1 MLLVI
6 DASVAVK
13 CLVSEEDSVA
23 SEQLLGR
30 GHVLHAP
37 RLLVSEVLN
46 AIRNNA
52 ICNKERSGDI
62 TSQQAFE
69 IANQATRLSGLRA
82 NDEQLGAGALQ
93 LALDLQHPIYD
104 CMYLALARDIGGLV
118 VTADRRFYDVVESSD
133 HAGTVF
139 RLGTFEPR

>member
-13 CLVSEEDSVA
+13 WLVSEEDSVA
-23 SEQLLGR
+23 AEQLLGR

-46 AIRNNA
+46 AIRN
-52 ICNKERSGDI
+52 KERSGDI

-69 IANQATRLSGLRA
+69 IANQATRLSVLWA